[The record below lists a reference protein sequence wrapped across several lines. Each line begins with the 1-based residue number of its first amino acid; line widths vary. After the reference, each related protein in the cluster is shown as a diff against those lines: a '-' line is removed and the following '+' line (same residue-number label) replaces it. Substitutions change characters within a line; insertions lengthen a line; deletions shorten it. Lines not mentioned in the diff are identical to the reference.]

1 MLCPFVRLFSE
12 NCFKNTFYIN
22 TFLYILIYYVLFY
35 FYIYMEYF
43 KINQYIKGIIDMI
56 YKYKLDS

>member
-1 MLCPFVRLFSE
+1 MSDFFSE
-12 NCFKNTFYIN
+12 NCFKNIFYIN
-22 TFLYILIYYVLFY
+22 TFKDILIYYVLFY